1 LHVKKGRGL
10 GNAIVPSGK
19 FCDKVYGLATYCA
32 NLDIMETEYES
43 DHTKFMRELFK
54 KNPQLPEKQ
63 LAARGMWWDKKLD
76 REEHKRFKE
85 SNVPQKPYVYFGE

>member
-1 LHVKKGRGL
+1 
-10 GNAIVPSGK
+10 
-19 FCDKVYGLATYCA
+19 
-32 NLDIMETEYES
+32 METEYES

-76 REEHKRFKE
+76 REENKRFKE
-85 SNVPQKPYVYFGE
+85 SNVPQKPYVYFGEWLYFSGYFINSYQLILQDIHFIPSYQAY